1 MTERAGIGELA
12 DRPIDVALTE
22 PVSVGSGFRAYHRV
36 IATLDG
42 AGGAPLRQQRDIL
55 RVGPVVAVLAYDPA
69 AACFVM
75 IRQFR
80 LGAQLATGVGELVE
94 IAAGLIDPG
103 EKPEDAA
110 RRECREEIGVIPR
123 ALLPATQFLPTP
135 GVTDEFA
142 TLYIG
147 LVDSREVPA
156 EAGEP
161 GETEHTRPFLVPVDE
176 AMASLHAP
184 FPGAFANGFVMLAL
198 QWFAL
203 NRGRV
208 DAFAWP
214 NG

>member
-1 MTERAGIGELA
+1 M
-12 DRPIDVALTE
+12 P
-22 PVSVGSGFRAYHRV
+22 P
-36 IATLDG
+36 G
-42 AGGAPLRQQRDIL
+42 ANAW
-55 RVGPVVAVLAYDPA
+55 
-69 AACFVM
+69 
-75 IRQFR
+75 
-80 LGAQLATGVGELVE
+80 
-94 IAAGLIDPG
+94 
-103 EKPEDAA
+103 
-110 RRECREEIGVIPR
+110 RRSASSRR

-142 TLYIG
+142 TLYVG
-147 LVDSREVPA
+147 LVDSRAVPA